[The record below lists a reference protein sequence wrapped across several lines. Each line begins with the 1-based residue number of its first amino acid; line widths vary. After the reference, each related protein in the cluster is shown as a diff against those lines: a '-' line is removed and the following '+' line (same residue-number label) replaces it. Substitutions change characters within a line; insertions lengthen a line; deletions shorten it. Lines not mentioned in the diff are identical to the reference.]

1 MSFSQPVIEGF
12 KEFVRTM
19 ILGLVPVVGAI
30 LLFIK
35 SGINVEVGS
44 FNINWMIALAML
56 VSGFIGVMQTAIMS
70 AFDKWLHKIDVRTP
84 LDLRGM
90 DSLGK

>member
-1 MSFSQPVIEGF
+1 MSLSKPVIEGF
-12 KEFVRTM
+12 KEFIRTM
-19 ILGLVPVVGAI
+19 ILGFVPVIGAI

-56 VSGFIGVMQTAIMS
+56 ISGFIGIVQTAIMS
-70 AFDKWLHKIDVRTP
+70 GFDKWLHENDVKTP